1 MKNLLMVI
9 ALVTAFAFGALAQAT
24 EPRVIVLSTPED
36 ATQKTVLLGRNFTGS
51 MIVTFELEPAKT
63 VWMQMDNPPK
73 WRERTVRKG
82 EIYHLDVK
90 PVDPNSNAV
99 ISYAEVRFNG
109 VNRTNGKKVSGAL
122 QPMWDSSGLH
132 YAANSPLAGD
142 GAYELIISV
151 GMPTFGRVPQYKD
164 LWLKP
169 DTTKFRF
176 KLVSGKVTEVSE
188 PLAEVQ
194 ERAESHAELQQR

>member
-1 MKNLLMVI
+1 MVA
-9 ALVTAFAFGALAQAT
+9 ALVAAFAFGAPAKGA
-24 EPRVIVLSTPED
+24 EPKVKVLSTPED
-36 ATQKTVLLGRNFTGS
+36 ATQQTVLLGRNFTGS
-51 MIVTFELEPAKT
+51 MIVTFELEPAKS

-90 PVDPNSNAV
+90 PIDPNSKAV

-109 VNRTNGKKVSGAL
+109 VNRTNGKKVSGTL
-122 QPMWDSSGLH
+122 HPMWDSSGLH

-164 LWLKP
+164 LWVKP
-169 DTTKFRF
+169 VTTKFHF
-176 KLVSGKVTEVSE
+176 KLVSGKVMEVSE
-188 PLAEVQ
+188 PVEEAQ
-194 ERAESHAELQQR
+194 K

>member
-1 MKNLLMVI
+1 MKNLLVVTT
-9 ALVTAFAFGALAQAT
+9 LVAAFAFGALALGA
-24 EPRVIVLSTPED
+24 EPKVKVLSTPED
-36 ATQKTVLLGRNFTGS
+36 ATQQTVLLGRNFTGS
-51 MIVTFELEPAKT
+51 MIVTFELEPAKS

-90 PVDPNSNAV
+90 PIDPNSKAV

-109 VNRTNGKKVSGAL
+109 VNRTNGKKVSGTL
-122 QPMWDSSGLH
+122 HPMWDSSGLH

-164 LWLKP
+164 LWVKP
-169 DTTKFRF
+169 VTTKFHF
-176 KLVSGKVTEVSE
+176 KLVSGKVMEVSE
-188 PLAEVQ
+188 PVEEAQ
-194 ERAESHAELQQR
+194 K